1 MRTGDHGTEAGV
13 APDSV
18 GAALCV
24 LASGS
29 RGNCSLLAWRGAGRT
44 HYALV
49 DMGLSPRR
57 TRLLLAQAGLG
68 LHQLDLVLLTH
79 LDSDHFYPGW
89 LGALPDEIAV
99 HVHRRHVGRAG
110 GAGLQPKRLR
120 TFDEPFDAPG
130 GMVVRPALLSHDADG
145 VAAFRFELRGCSVGF
160 ATDVG
165 RVTPELVD
173 HLRAVDLL
181 AIESNYCP
189 KLQLASA
196 RPPFLKQRIMG
207 GSGHL
212 SNEQSARAVRAI
224 GPRQH
229 VVLLHLSQ
237 ECNRPELAARGHAGA
252 AYALTVSSQHAPT
265 EWVRIAAGARPVELP
280 PRIQP
285 GLFDAH
291 VTTRAKRS
299 VAG

>member
-1 MRTGDHGTEAGV
+1 MRTSDQGTDAGV
-13 APDSV
+13 APDAV

-29 RGNCSLLAWRGAGRT
+29 RGNCSLLAWRVAART

-68 LHQLDLVLLTH
+68 LHQIDLFLLTH
-79 LDSDHFYPGW
+79 LDSDHFHAGW
-89 LGALPDEIAV
+89 RTALPGDAHV
-99 HVHRRHVGRAG
+99 HVHRRHARRAA
-110 GAGLQPKRLR
+110 GAGLLAQRVR
-120 TFDEPFDAPG
+120 TFDEPFEAPG
-130 GMVVRPALLSHDADG
+130 GMAVRPTLLRHDSDG
-145 VAAFRFELRGCSVGF
+145 VAAFRFDLRGCSIGF

-165 RVTPELVD
+165 RVTMELVD
-173 HLRAVDLL
+173 HMRAVDVL

-196 RPPFLKQRIMG
+196 RPDFLKQRIMG

-212 SNEQSARAVRAI
+212 SNEQSVRAVRAI
-224 GPRQH
+224 GPRRH

-237 ECNRPELAARGHAGA
+237 ECNRAELAAREHAGA
-252 AYALTVSSQHAPT
+252 PYTLTVSSQHVPT
-265 EWVRIAAGARPVELP
+265 RWVRVSPGENPAAP
-280 PRIQP
+280 PPPLQP
-285 GLFDAH
+285 GLFEAH
-291 VTTRAKRS
+291 ALPARARS
-299 VAG
+299 IAG